1 MMEIFLQLNTKIYK
15 ILSVDNLHYEKFAD
29 GTVKCIE
36 DEIPFAV
43 PEGWVWCRL
52 RDLFSVCSAKRV
64 LQSDW
69 KKEGIPFYRAREIVK
84 LAESGEVNNE
94 LFISETYYNTL
105 VETYGIPKENDLMVS
120 AVGTIGKV
128 YVVKNKD
135 CFYYKDASV
144 ICFQNIYKSI
154 NSKYAKFMLETS
166 FMQKQML
173 DNSKGTTVET
183 ITIST
188 AQNYLCALPPLNEQ
202 VNIVFAIEKI
212 INFIEIIK
220 INQNNLKCF
229 IDNTK
234 SKILDLAIR
243 GKLVPPNPNDE
254 PASVLLEQIR
264 IEKEELIKQGKI
276 KRDKKES
283 FIFRGDD
290 NLHYEKFADGTVK
303 CIEDEIPFEI
313 PKGWEWTRLQ
323 NISSILT
330 DGTHKTPQ
338 YCDNGYIFLSSKNV
352 TSGKIDWE
360 NITYI
365 PKSLHEELY
374 KRLAPAKGDILL
386 AKNGTTGVA
395 AIVDKD
401 VVFDIYVSLALI
413 RITNSLIESKYILS
427 VIGSKYIQEY
437 FTNSL
442 KGIGVPN
449 LHLEHIRKTFIPI
462 PPYKEQ
468 LKIVEVMDKILQTIE
483 TMSKRLN

>member
-1 MMEIFLQLNTKIYK
+1 MMEFFLQLTHKIYE
-15 ILSVDNLHYEKFAD
+15 ILSGDNLHYEKFAD

-36 DEIPFAV
+36 DEIPFEV
-43 PEGWVWCRL
+43 PEGWEWCRL

-69 KKEGIPFYRAREIVK
+69 KKEGIPFYRAREIAK

-135 CFYYKDASV
+135 YFYYKDASV
-144 ICFQNIYKSI
+144 ICFQNIYKGI

-234 SKILDLAIR
+234 SKILDFAIR

-303 CIEDEIPFEI
+303 CIEDEIPFEV
-313 PKGWEWTRLQ
+313 PEGWEWTRLGHIGIL
-323 NISSILT
+323 NPRNKISDEILVSFIPMNLIEGGYSGKYST
-330 DGTHKTPQ
+330 EIQIWSNVKNGFTHFKNGDIGIAKITP
-338 YCDNGYIFLSSKNV
+338 CFENRKSVIFNNLKNGYGAGTTELHIFRP
-352 TSGKIDWE
+352 
-360 NITYI
+360 YI
-365 PKSLHEELY
+365 NAVIPEF
-374 KRLAPAKGDILL
+374 LL
-386 AKNGTTGVA
+386 AMLKSEQFISQGKHSFTGAVGQQR
-395 AIVDKD
+395 IGKD
-401 VVFDIYVSLALI
+401 YVY
-413 RITNSLIESKYILS
+413 NSLFSLPPLNAQKKIVNQINTYFNQLNVIES
-427 VIGSKYIQEY
+427 
-437 FTNSL
+437 SL
-442 KGIGVPN
+442 
-449 LHLEHIRKTFIPI
+449 L
-462 PPYKEQ
+462 
-468 LKIVEVMDKILQTIE
+468 
-483 TMSKRLN
+483 